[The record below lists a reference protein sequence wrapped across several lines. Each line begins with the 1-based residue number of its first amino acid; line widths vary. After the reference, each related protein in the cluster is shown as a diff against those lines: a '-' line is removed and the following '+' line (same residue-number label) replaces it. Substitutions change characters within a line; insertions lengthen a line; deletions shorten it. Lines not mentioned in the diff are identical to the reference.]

1 MVRAAVRAEHPRLAM
16 KRTAYVLLADAAER
30 ARIDAALVRCV
41 DRIVFVAGIDEL
53 PEQPAGDEADCLILS
68 AEPPEADAVKTIDAL
83 RRHGN
88 SIPVIALG
96 SHAAF
101 RQAVHIARMD
111 ATDVLER
118 PVSDRELQQS
128 VRRMCRMRP

>member
-1 MVRAAVRAEHPRLAM
+1 MARGAARAEHARLAM
-16 KRTAYVLLADAAER
+16 KRTAYVLLADANER
-30 ARIDAALVRCV
+30 ARIDAALARCV

-53 PEQPAGDEADCLILS
+53 PAQPAADEADCLILS
-68 AEPPEADAVKTIDAL
+68 ADPLEVDAVTAIDAL
-83 RRHGN
+83 RRQGN
-88 SIPVIALG
+88 GIPVIALG

-118 PVSDRELQQS
+118 PVSDRELRRAVQ
-128 VRRMCRMRP
+128 RMCRAHP

>member
-1 MVRAAVRAEHPRLAM
+1 MARAAARAEHPRLAM
-16 KRTAYVLLADAAER
+16 KRTAYVLLADAADR
-30 ARIDAALVRCV
+30 ARIDGALARCV
-41 DRIVFVAGIDEL
+41 DRIVFLGAIDEL
-53 PEQPAGDEADCLILS
+53 PAHPAGDEANCLILS
-68 AEPPEADAVKTIDAL
+68 AEPPETDAVKTIDAL

-88 SIPVIALG
+88 GIPVIALG

-118 PVSDRELQQS
+118 PVSDRELQQA
-128 VRRMCRMRP
+128 VRRMCRARP